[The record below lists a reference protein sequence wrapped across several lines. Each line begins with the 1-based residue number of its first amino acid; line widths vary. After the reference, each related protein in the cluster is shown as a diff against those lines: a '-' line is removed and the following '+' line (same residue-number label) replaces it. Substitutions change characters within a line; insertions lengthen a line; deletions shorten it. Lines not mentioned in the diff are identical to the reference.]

1 MKKIRLF
8 ARRLCHLCL
17 QISHTV
23 VSKYNT
29 KMCACISHLHWKMK
43 LPQSTSI
50 TPESDVYYL
59 WMVKK
64 KLTFCL
70 FLWKTPVNSFHS
82 LCAPLHQHQLSTLL
96 KHYFAPGT
104 ESVLIFY
111 FFLNP
116 SLSSTPV
123 SKCSWC
129 ESWIRMNG
137 RQMRF
142 RLDSRF
148 FVI

>member
-29 KMCACISHLHWKMK
+29 KMCACISHLHCKMK

-59 WMVKK
+59 
-64 KLTFCL
+64 
-70 FLWKTPVNSFHS
+70 
-82 LCAPLHQHQLSTLL
+82 
-96 KHYFAPGT
+96 
-104 ESVLIFY
+104 
-111 FFLNP
+111 
-116 SLSSTPV
+116 
-123 SKCSWC
+123 
-129 ESWIRMNG
+129 
-137 RQMRF
+137 
-142 RLDSRF
+142 
-148 FVI
+148 